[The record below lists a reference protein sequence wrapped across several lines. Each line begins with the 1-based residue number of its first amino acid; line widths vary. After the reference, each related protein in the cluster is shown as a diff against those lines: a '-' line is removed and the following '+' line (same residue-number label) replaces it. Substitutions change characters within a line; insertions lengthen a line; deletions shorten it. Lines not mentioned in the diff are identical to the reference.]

1 MSQIIACGNLK
12 GGVGKTTIAVNL
24 ACALA
29 TRGHDVTVL
38 DLDPQ
43 GGAVAWAAA
52 RQLPAEVEAAAPLEA
67 HGSGRWPAR
76 AGELGGTDRLVV
88 LDLPPL
94 HMPTLAAA
102 LMIADAILVPI
113 TPLPLDLAATK
124 QTLRM
129 IEVTRASR
137 PRRTPKA
144 LLVPNRVEASRL
156 EHTGKALSGVSE
168 RRGPTVRQR
177 DEHIEAFAAGNW
189 IGRHAPESP
198 ATQDILALAEA
209 VQLLLD
215 VPLRTNPE
223 ASDVRATATDA
234 TPGIST

>member
-29 TRGHDVTVL
+29 TRGHDVALL

-52 RQLPAEVEAAAPLEA
+52 RRLPARVEAAAPLEA
-67 HGSGRWPAR
+67 HGSGRWPGR
-76 AGELGGTDRLVV
+76 AGELVGAGRLVV

-102 LMIADAILVPI
+102 LMIADAILVPV
-113 TPLPLDLAATK
+113 TPSALDLGATR

-137 PRRTPKA
+137 PRRTPIA
-144 LLVPNRVEASRL
+144 LVVPNRADAPQRRQGTVA
-156 EHTGKALSGVSE
+156 ALSEIGE
-168 RRGPTVRQR
+168 RQGPPVHQHA
-177 DEHIEAFAAGNW
+177 DHIEAFAAGDW
-189 IGRHAPESP
+189 IGQHAPESP
-198 ATQDILALAEA
+198 ATRDILALADALEGVLGTRRGLPVEA
-209 VQLLLD
+209 A
-215 VPLRTNPE
+215 PS
-223 ASDVRATATDA
+223 ARATV
-234 TPGIST
+234 